1 MKKKMAAKLSN
12 LVTDAVKSAI
22 SIQSDQKKGEYL
34 GDFCEN
40 DPEISKKF
48 RKLVIDLIE
57 FKNVHINISNS
68 YMTIMVDDL
77 STISSPSNTNKSSG
91 INNLEININK
101 SGFRMSHSYGNNR
114 SNYLDSSIFDDLF
127 PIVSNKLKE
136 INAENFINIWE
147 KVVKES
153 KIIRNN
159 NLEDLGI

>member
-1 MKKKMAAKLSN
+1 MAVKLSN
-12 LVTDAVKSAI
+12 LVTDAVKRAI
-22 SIQSDQKKGEYL
+22 SNQSDQKKGEYL

-40 DPEISKKF
+40 DPEISRKF

-68 YMTIMVDDL
+68 YMNILVDDL

-91 INNLEININK
+91 INNLEISINK
-101 SGFRMSHSYGNNR
+101 SGFRISHSYGNNR

-159 NLEDLGI
+159 NLENLGI